1 MIPTLCRDNVDV
13 IMMVGYEIDTQ
24 FQWVV
29 FS

>member
-1 MIPTLCRDNVDV
+1 MIPSLCRDNMDV

-24 FQWVV
+24 FHWVV

>member
-1 MIPTLCRDNVDV
+1 MIPSLCKDNMDV

-24 FQWVV
+24 FHWVV